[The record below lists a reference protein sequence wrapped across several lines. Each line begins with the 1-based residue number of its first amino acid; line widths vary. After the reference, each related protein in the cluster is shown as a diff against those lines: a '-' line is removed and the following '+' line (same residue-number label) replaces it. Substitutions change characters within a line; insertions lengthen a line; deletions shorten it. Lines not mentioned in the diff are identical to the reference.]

1 MATQATDLGDVVIT
15 TLAELG
21 ENKFTDLMSDYQ
33 DTVALKRLIKKS
45 KMNFQAGD
53 ELQFNLI
60 TDHNNSARFVGLG
73 ETDVVDITNVMATGK
88 IPWRH
93 ITWNW
98 AMERRLVAM
107 NRSPRKIVDLVKTQR
122 IAAMGSAIIK
132 FETSFWKVPAT
143 DDNVSPYGVP
153 YYIVKSNT
161 EGFNGTVPSGYSV
174 VANLSP
180 TTYTRWRN
188 WTAQYTA
195 VTKDDL
201 IRKLRKAAHY
211 TDFKPLVDDIPQYST
226 GSDRGMYTNYA
237 VLGTM
242 EEILESQNEN
252 LGPDIASMDGKVVFR
267 RTPVEAV
274 KELDLDTTNPV
285 YGIDWK
291 EFLTAGLTGEWM
303 KEVVTDPVAGQHTM
317 MATFTDCTFN
327 FYCRNRRKQFVIAT
341 NTGLPG

>member
-33 DTVALKRLIKKS
+33 NTVALKRLIKKS

-73 ETDVVDITNVMATGK
+73 ETDIVDISNVMATGK

-132 FETSFWKVPAT
+132 FESSFWKVPAA
-143 DDNVSPYGVP
+143 DDNISPYGVP
-153 YYIVKSNT
+153 YHIVKSNS
-161 EGFNGTVPSGYSV
+161 EGFNGTVPSGYTTVS
-174 VANLSP
+174 NLSP
-180 TTYTRWRN
+180 TTYARWRN
-188 WTAQYTA
+188 WTAQYAA

-201 IRKLRKAAHY
+201 IRKWRKAAHY
-211 TDFKPLVDDIPQYST
+211 TDFMPLVDDIPQYNT
-226 GSDRGMYTNYA
+226 GDDYGFYTNYA

-252 LGPDIASMDGKVVFR
+252 LGTDVASMDGKVVFR
-267 RTPVEAV
+267 RTPAMAV
-274 KELDLDTTNPV
+274 KELDLDTTNPI
-285 YGIDWK
+285 YGINWG
-291 EFLTAGLTGEWM
+291 EFKTAGLTGEWM
-303 KEVVTDPVAGQHTM
+303 KETVTDPVAGQHTM

-327 FYCRNRRKQFVIAT
+327 FYCRNRRRMFVLAT